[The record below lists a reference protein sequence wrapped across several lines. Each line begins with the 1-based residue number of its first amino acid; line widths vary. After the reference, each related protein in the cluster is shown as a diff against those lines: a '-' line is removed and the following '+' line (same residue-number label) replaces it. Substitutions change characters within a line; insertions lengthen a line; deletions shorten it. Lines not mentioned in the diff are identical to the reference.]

1 MFVADDD
8 CYDAYGLGGRSVLDT
23 RRLQSFVKIVDIGS
37 LTRASDILHVAQP
50 ALSQQII
57 ALESQFGKK
66 LLIRSKQGVVP
77 TEAGRALYRHAQIIL
92 RQLDQAQTDI
102 RSSGNVVA
110 GRVSVGLAPF
120 STASVLALPLL
131 QTVRARYPNI
141 LLHIN
146 ENFGGIISEMI
157 MTGKLDVAF
166 IYDPGPIRGVTFEP
180 LLNENLFLVAPAS
193 RVGFLNGKEEIT
205 VQQLADLELMLPT
218 NIHTVRKVVDTTFRR
233 VGLVPKLIAEIESLS
248 TMAKAISAGMGST
261 ILPWSAA
268 NAIRDSD
275 EDVAVLRI
283 TKPLMNVKISLCV
296 SDQFPLSEP
305 ALAVNDILTELAR
318 LFAASD
324 DAQGVQ
330 RA

>member
-1 MFVADDD
+1 MFVGDDD
-8 CYDAYGLGGRSVLDT
+8 CYDALGFEGCLVLDT
-23 RRLQSFVKIVDIGS
+23 RRLQAFVKIVDIGS

-92 RQLDQAQTDI
+92 RQLDQAQADI
-102 RSSGNVVA
+102 SASGNVVA

-146 ENFGGIISEMI
+146 ENFGGVISEMI

-180 LLNENLFLVAPAS
+180 LLNENLFLVAPRS
-193 RVGFLNGKEEIT
+193 RIEFLSGKEEIT

-233 VGLVPKLIAEIESLS
+233 VGLVPKLIAEIESLP

-268 NAIRDSD
+268 NALRDSD
-275 EDVAVLRI
+275 EDVAVIRI

-305 ALAVNDILTELAR
+305 ALAVNDILTELAH